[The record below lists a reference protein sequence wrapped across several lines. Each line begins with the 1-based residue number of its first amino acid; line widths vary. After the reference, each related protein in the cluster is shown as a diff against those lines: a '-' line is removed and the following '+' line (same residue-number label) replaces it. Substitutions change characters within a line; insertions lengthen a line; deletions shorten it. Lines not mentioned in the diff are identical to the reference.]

1 MKKISIFMTL
11 VSIVLIVLFVNSFR
25 KEVQLG
31 KETEVASIKE
41 ILSKGYVKILF
52 VNYDDHI
59 IIGELPDGSK
69 KKVHVIF
76 AERRPSV
83 GELWRVVEDKQRLRL
98 TTQYLP

>member
-1 MKKISIFMTL
+1 M
-11 VSIVLIVLFVNSFR
+11 VIVAIALLCLSVNSFR
-25 KEVQLG
+25 KSVVIE
-31 KETEVASIKE
+31 KETEIANIKE

-52 VNYDDHI
+52 VNYKESLI
-59 IIGELPDGSK
+59 VGELPDGSK

-76 AERRPSV
+76 AERKPSV